1 MYSLVTDDTIPDKI
15 TNNKTASKALR
26 IPNASPSIPKNGGPT
41 KNAVKPIIE
50 TVATLEVAF
59 SPLSPAAERPIGKPS
74 AAPIPTVLHQ
84 ALENMSYSQ
93 I

>member
-1 MYSLVTDDTIPDKI
+1 MLLQVSL
-15 TNNKTASKALR
+15 
-26 IPNASPSIPKNGGPT
+26 KNGGPT

-74 AAPIPTVLHQ
+74 AAPIPP
-84 ALENMSYSQ
+84 
-93 I
+93 